1 MLAFAK
7 GVRSMLVA
15 AHNGKQRFYYTDELD
30 PQKLYNA
37 ARNIEVAVWML
48 KSRRDAD
55 CALYLLTNET
65 GGAVPNLSFERQ
77 FGQLIGLQDSTARII
92 AASTN
97 RRVKNVIMSVASM
110 VFLPI

>member
-1 MLAFAK
+1 
-7 GVRSMLVA
+7 
-15 AHNGKQRFYYTDELD
+15 
-30 PQKLYNA
+30 
-37 ARNIEVAVWML
+37 ML

-55 CALYLLTNET
+55 GALYLLTNET